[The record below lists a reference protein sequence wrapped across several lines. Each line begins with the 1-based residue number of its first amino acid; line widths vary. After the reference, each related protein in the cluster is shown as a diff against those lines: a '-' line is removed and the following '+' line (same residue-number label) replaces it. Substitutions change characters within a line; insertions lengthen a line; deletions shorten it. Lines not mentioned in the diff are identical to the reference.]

1 MSHGEFLRLQGDSDA
16 SEVAKVANNWRTAEL
31 DAKERAMLEFSER
44 LTFTPGL
51 MSPDD
56 LDGLRAVGFDEA
68 QILAIVAAAA
78 YRNFVSR
85 IAELLGV
92 DLPDEGYSKELL
104 EVFPSKTATSAVEE
118 AIQ

>member
-1 MSHGEFLRLQGDSDA
+1 
-16 SEVAKVANNWRTAEL
+16 
-31 DAKERAMLEFSER
+31 MLEFSEKV
-44 LTFTPGL
+44 TFTPGQ
-51 MSPDD
+51 MSPED
-56 LDGLRAVGFDEA
+56 LDGLRAAGFDEA

-104 EVFPSKTATSAVEE
+104 EVFPSKMGASSSGE
-118 AIQ
+118 APQ

>member
-1 MSHGEFLRLQGDSDA
+1 M
-16 SEVAKVANNWRTAEL
+16 L
-31 DAKERAMLEFSER
+31 DFSEK
-44 LTFTPGL
+44 LTFTPGQ

-56 LDGLRAVGFDEA
+56 LDGLRAAGFDEE
-68 QILAIVAAAA
+68 QILAIVAAGA

-92 DLPDEGYSKELL
+92 DLPDEGYSEELL
-104 EVFPSKTATSAVEE
+104 EVFPSKMATSSFGE